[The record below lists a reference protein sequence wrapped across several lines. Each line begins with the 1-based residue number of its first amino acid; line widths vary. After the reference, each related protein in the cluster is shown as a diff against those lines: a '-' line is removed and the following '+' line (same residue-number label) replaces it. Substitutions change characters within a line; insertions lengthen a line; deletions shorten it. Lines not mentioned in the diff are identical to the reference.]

1 MIPSLRQ
8 RFNTAFSDDRYHRFL
23 QALEAEVGAKVEFRV
38 SETPVFL
45 PASLVEEMVAASR
58 SIVAQLNT
66 PAYRAESARSIPPAF
81 DVPNEGDHP
90 HFVQVDF
97 ALVWD
102 EEAERVVPRL
112 IELQG
117 CASLHAF
124 QFLLA
129 KAYREQFDLGPPSGL
144 ANLLEGLT
152 DEAYLEQF
160 RRVVL
165 RGHDPAEV
173 ILLEIDPLRQKTY
186 PDFAATRRLLG
197 VEYVCVTEVIQRGR
211 KLFYRRQGQ
220 EVEIRR
226 IYNRAIIDELVRK
239 GVTPS
244 FDLRADLAVEWA
256 GHPNWYFRWSKFSLP
271 SLRHPTVP
279 RAWFLDQL
287 PETPSDLE
295 NFVLKPL
302 FSFAGLGVRIDVQ
315 PADLAAIPATERG
328 DYLLQEKVAYHPLIE
343 TPDEPSKVEVRVMLF
358 WPEGV
363 TDPIPVT
370 TLIRLGKGAMMGVDF
385 NRNRTWVGSSAA
397 FFETAGFGGE

>member
-1 MIPSLRQ
+1 MIPPLRQ
-8 RFNTAFSDDRYHRFL
+8 RFNAAFTDDRYHRFL
-23 QALEAEVGAKVEFRV
+23 QALEDMVGAKVEFRV

-45 PASLVEEMVAASR
+45 PESLVQEMVAASR
-58 SIVAQLNT
+58 SIVAQLDT
-66 PAYRAESARSIPPAF
+66 PAYRAESVRAIPPAF

-102 EEAERVVPRL
+102 EEMGRVVPRL

-129 KAYREQFDLGPPSGL
+129 KAYREQFELGPPTGL
-144 ANLLEGLT
+144 ANLLEGLS
-152 DEAYLEQF
+152 DEAYLEEF

-220 EVEIRR
+220 EVEVRR
-226 IYNRAIIDELVRK
+226 IYNRVIIDELVRK

-244 FDLRADLAVEWA
+244 FDLRANLAVEWA

-287 PETPSDLE
+287 PETPSNLG

-302 FSFAGLGVRIDVQ
+302 FSFAGLGVRVDVQ
-315 PADLAAIPATERG
+315 PADLAAVPAAERG
-328 DYLLQEKVAYHPLIE
+328 DYLLQEKVAYHPMIE
-343 TPDEPSKVEVRVMLF
+343 TRDEPSKVEVRVMLF
-358 WPEGV
+358 WPEGAP
-363 TDPIPVT
+363 DPIPVT
-370 TLIRLGKGAMMGVDF
+370 TLVRLGKGAMMGVDF

-397 FFETAGFGGE
+397 FFETSGSGGE

>member
-1 MIPSLRQ
+1 VIPAFRQ
-8 RFNTAFSDDRYHRFL
+8 PFNAALTDERYQQFL
-23 QALEAEVGAKVEFRV
+23 EVLEASLGAKVEFRI
-38 SETPVFL
+38 SETPIFL
-45 PASLVEEMVAASR
+45 PESLVREMVEASR
-58 SIVAQLNT
+58 AIVAQLDT
-66 PAYRAESARSIPPAF
+66 PAYRADSARAIPAAF
-81 DVPNEGDHP
+81 EIPNEGDHP

-97 ALVWD
+97 ALVQD
-102 EEAERVVPRL
+102 GEGRVVPRL

-129 KAYREQFDLGPPSGL
+129 KTYREQFGLGSPAEL
-144 ANLLEGLT
+144 ANLLEGLS
-152 DEAYLEQF
+152 DEAYLDHF

-165 RGHDPAEV
+165 GKYDPAEV
-173 ILLEIDPLRQKTY
+173 ILLEIDPPRQKTY
-186 PDFAATRRLLG
+186 PDFVATQRLLG
-197 VEYVCVTEVIQRGR
+197 IDYVCITELIQRGR
-211 KLFYRRQGQ
+211 KLFYRRNGG

-226 IYNRAIIDELVRK
+226 IYNRVIIDELVRK
-239 GVTPS
+239 GVRPS

-287 PETPSDLE
+287 PEIPSDLE

-315 PADLAAIPATERG
+315 PADLAAIPAAEREG
-328 DYLLQEKVAYHPLIE
+328 YLLQEKVAYHPLIE
-343 TPDEPSKVEVRVMLF
+343 TRDEPSKVEVRMMLF

-363 TDPIPVT
+363 PAPIPVT
-370 TLIRLGKGAMMGVDF
+370 TLVRLGKGAMMGVDF

-397 FFETAGFGGE
+397 FFEPSGAGGV

>member
-1 MIPSLRQ
+1 MIPALRQ
-8 RFNTAFSDDRYHRFL
+8 RFNAAFTEDRYQQFL
-23 QALEAEVGAKVEFRV
+23 RALEVEVGAKIEFRV
-38 SETPVFL
+38 SETPIFL
-45 PASLVEEMVAASR
+45 PESLVREMVAASR
-58 SIVAQLNT
+58 AIVAQLDT
-66 PAYRAESARSIPPAF
+66 PAYRAESARAIPPAF
-81 DVPNEGDHP
+81 DVPNEGEHP
-90 HFVQVDF
+90 HFIQVDF
-97 ALVWD
+97 ALVRD
-102 EEAERVVPRL
+102 EETGRVVPRL

-124 QFLLA
+124 QYLLA
-129 KAYREQFDLGPPSGL
+129 KTYREQFELGSPAELP
-144 ANLLEGLT
+144 NLLEGLS
-152 DEAYLEQF
+152 DEAYLEHF

-197 VEYVCVTEVIQRGR
+197 VEYVCISEVVQRGR
-211 KLFYRRQGQ
+211 KLLYRRKGQ
-220 EVEIRR
+220 EIEIRR
-226 IYNRAIIDELVRK
+226 IYNRVIIDELVRK
-239 GVTPS
+239 GLTPP

-271 SLRHPTVP
+271 GLRHPTVP

-287 PETPSDLE
+287 SETPSDLE

-315 PADLAAIPATERG
+315 ADDLAAIPAAERG
-328 DYLLQEKVAYHPLIE
+328 DYLLQEKVAYHPVIE
-343 TPDEPSKVEVRVMLF
+343 TQDEPSKVEVRIMLF
-358 WPEGV
+358 WPEGAP
-363 TDPIPVT
+363 DPIPVT

-397 FFETAGFGGE
+397 FFAPSGFGGA